1 MTGILIARVIEV
13 DGVQI
18 VNLAG
23 KARISGSVAKASIR
37 TQGHARIISPR
48 YFLTA
53 TSTAFVASTVGVKL
67 PTNQP
72 FVISERS

>member
-1 MTGILIARVIEV
+1 MTGILIAKVIEV

-37 TQGHARIISPR
+37 TQGHARMISPVHNTWNEF
-48 YFLTA
+48 FLNGPKV
-53 TSTAFVASTVGVKL
+53 SDDFMIL
-67 PTNQP
+67 NQDL
-72 FVISERS
+72 

>member
-1 MTGILIARVIEV
+1 MTGMLIARVIEV

-37 TQGHARIISPR
+37 TQGYARMIPR
-48 YFLTA
+48 SQYL
-53 TSTAFVASTVGVKL
+53 
-67 PTNQP
+67 
-72 FVISERS
+72 E

>member
-1 MTGILIARVIEV
+1 MTSILIARVIED

-37 TQGHARIISPR
+37 TQGHARIISPVPNTWNEF
-48 YFLTA
+48 FLNGPKV
-53 TSTAFVASTVGVKL
+53 SDDFMSL
-67 PTNQP
+67 NQDL
-72 FVISERS
+72 

>member
-1 MTGILIARVIEV
+1 MTGILIARVVEV

-37 TQGHARIISPR
+37 THGHARIVSPVHN
-48 YFLTA
+48 T
-53 TSTAFVASTVGVKL
+53 
-67 PTNQP
+67 
-72 FVISERS
+72 

>member
-1 MTGILIARVIEV
+1 MTGILIAWVIED

-37 TQGHARIISPR
+37 TQGHARIISPVPNTWNEF
-48 YFLTA
+48 FLNGPKV
-53 TSTAFVASTVGVKL
+53 SDDFMRL
-67 PTNQP
+67 NQDL
-72 FVISERS
+72 

>member
-23 KARISGSVAKASIR
+23 KARISGSIAKASIR
-37 TQGHARIISPR
+37 THGHARIISPVHNTWNEL
-48 YFLTA
+48 FLNGPKV
-53 TSTAFVASTVGVKL
+53 SDDFMNL
-67 PTNQP
+67 N
-72 FVISERS
+72 EDL

>member
-1 MTGILIARVIEV
+1 MTGILIAWVIED

-37 TQGHARIISPR
+37 TQGHARIISPVPNTWNEF
-48 YFLTA
+48 FLNGPKV
-53 TSTAFVASTVGVKL
+53 SDDFMSL
-67 PTNQP
+67 NQDL
-72 FVISERS
+72 

>member
-23 KARISGSVAKASIR
+23 KARISGSVPKASIR
-37 TQGHARIISPR
+37 TQGYARMISPVPNTWNEF
-48 YFLTA
+48 FLNGPKV
-53 TSTAFVASTVGVKL
+53 SDDFMNL
-67 PTNQP
+67 NQDL
-72 FVISERS
+72 